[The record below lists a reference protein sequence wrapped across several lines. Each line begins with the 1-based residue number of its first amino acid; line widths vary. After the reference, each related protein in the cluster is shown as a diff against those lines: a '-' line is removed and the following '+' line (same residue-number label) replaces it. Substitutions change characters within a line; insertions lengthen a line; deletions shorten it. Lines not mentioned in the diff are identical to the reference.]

1 MAEETGNQTT
11 VETTETVEQST
22 TEATEQQTAQTS
34 ETTETTEATETDTTT
49 ESETETTATNPFSTE
64 DLDWGDLAIND
75 ADKTA
80 TVEKLNAW
88 VKGKDQANEV
98 LKFLSDANKQNKESQ
113 AKKIADLE
121 AGWEKSLK
129 TDADFGKD
137 YEGNKKR
144 VGDLLK
150 KFSSEEDMAE
160 FDKFGYTKFPAFNR
174 MVLRFAKE
182 IEDAKIVGKG
192 QPEAGNKG
200 GLPVDRWGNTM
211 FDFSKKQ

>member
-11 VETTETVEQST
+11 VETTETTEST
-22 TEATEQQTAQTS
+22 A
-34 ETTETTEATETDTTT
+34 TETTEQETTQTSEATEASETV
-49 ESETETTATNPFSTE
+49 ETETETAATNPFSTE
-64 DLDWGDLAIND
+64 DLDWGDLAIDD
-75 ADKTA
+75 AGKTA
-80 TVEKLNAW
+80 AVEKLNGW

-98 LKFLSDANKQNKESQ
+98 LKFLSDANKQDKESQ

-144 VGDLLK
+144 VSDTLK
-150 KFSSEEDMAE
+150 RFSSEEDMAE
-160 FDKFGYTKFPAFNR
+160 LEKYGYTKFPAFNR
-174 MVLRFAKE
+174 MMLKFAKE

-192 QPEAGNKG
+192 QPEGNNG
-200 GLPVDRWGNTM
+200 GLPVDRFGRTM